1 MDKLGKLLPK
11 PNLDPKI
18 ALNNKLTALQAELAA
33 AKKELKAKQAES
45 QSELLGKADTEKIKT
60 LKQAIDKLQ
69 KRVEELK
76 DSIAEIKLQ
85 LEQLARLSMRPDAEM
100 MTANKIIADA
110 SGPRINLTFRITSLM
125 TKIAQLTV
133 IIRQLHMT
141 ITNYQTQLN
150 ASNITASATISI
162 NAQITVLQKDLQSKT
177 TQLSQMQAEK
187 IKLEAEL
194 EELNGRVAAAEK
206 TSLNARH
213 ILHDTDDRILVSNRT
228 IYIWQTRIIQ
238 WTTYYTYIYSY
249 ITRIQYIIMYQTQQ
263 YQLYQQQGHF
273 EAVNLCKQ
281 IISRESDNISSEQKK
296 LKKVKQDLSIGKKKI
311 FAEQD
316 KISKVQTE
324 IVAEH
329 QQRAADRAA
338 KSSVESPRE
347 KLASAIKKQ
356 ISSSLMIQ
364 KQTKLVLTK
373 EKDIR
378 DKSKALTLMK
388 IQENLAKVKQEFT
401 QATQIRIR
409 INQYII
415 FIQNLTLMIQNVYKI
430 IRKWETIQLNSEK
443 TISEASATL
452 KAQVGYTPGGTAI
465 IKKNIALMRDN
476 LTKIKD
482 QEATKKEFQSEL
494 AIKKANLY
502 KKQSEIYTQQASL
515 NSSVQKL
522 QNYVGKTDIGSI
534 TIVKQVEK
542 EIESHTVE
550 MKA

>member
-18 ALNNKLTALQAELAA
+18 SLNNKLTALQAQLAA
-33 AKKELKAKQAES
+33 AKKKLKAKQAES
-45 QSELLGKADTEKIKT
+45 QSELLGKADTEKIKI
-60 LKQAIDKLQ
+60 LKQAIEKLQ
-69 KRVEELK
+69 KRVDELK

-85 LEQLARLSMRPDAEM
+85 LEQLARLSRRPDAEM

-150 ASNITASATISI
+150 ASNINASATTSI
-162 NAQITVLQKDLQSKT
+162 NAQIAVLQRDLQSKT

-213 ILHDTDDRILVSNRT
+213 ILHDTDDRILESNRT
-228 IYIWQTRIIQ
+228 IYIWHTRIIQ
-238 WTTYYTYIYSY
+238 WTTYYNYIYSY
-249 ITRIQYIIMYQTQQ
+249 ITKIQYIIMYQTQQ
-263 YQLYQQQGHF
+263 YELYQQQGNF
-273 EAVNLCKQ
+273 EAMNLCKQ
-281 IISRESDNISSEQKK
+281 IISRESDNISSEQEK
-296 LKKVKQDLSIGKKKI
+296 LKKVKQDLSSGKKQI

-316 KISKVQTE
+316 KISEVQTAM
-324 IVAEH
+324 VAEH
-329 QQRAADRAA
+329 KQKDADRAA
-338 KSSVESPRE
+338 NDSVESPRE

-356 ISSSLMIQ
+356 ISSALIIQ
-364 KQTKLVLTK
+364 KQTKLVLSK
-373 EKDIR
+373 EKDLR
-378 DKSKALTLMK
+378 DKSKANALMK

-452 KAQVGYTPGGTAI
+452 KAEVGYIPGGNAI

-534 TIVKQVEK
+534 TIVKQVET